1 MAPLFHEA
9 SVAPMLHRFH
19 NTMTPTSPQVGGT
32 GTALPPHRYTQ
43 QDLAELATEVLPGI
57 ARQKDTL
64 VRLFARVGVKHR
76 HLALPAAAYRTLT
89 GLEARNAAWLDV
101 AIPLAIESLG
111 EALNDAGLQPAD
123 VDALF
128 TTTVTGIAVPSLD
141 ARLMN
146 RLPFRT
152 DLKRIPLFGLG
163 CVAGAAGMARAAEY
177 LRAFPDHVAV
187 LLSVELCSLTL
198 QHTDD
203 SVANIISSGLFGDG
217 AAATVLVG
225 AEHPAARTI
234 GCGPAVLDSLS
245 RFFPDTERVM
255 GWDVVDDGFKIVL
268 SKGVPLLAREG
279 LPPLVDELLARHELT
294 RDAVAHWVAHPGGPA
309 VVAAMSQGLDLPDDA
324 LAATVRSLADVGNL
338 SSASVLFLL
347 DDFRR
352 HLRPQPDDYGLML
365 AMGPA
370 FCAEAVL
377 LQW

>member
-1 MAPLFHEA
+1 
-9 SVAPMLHRFH
+9 
-19 NTMTPTSPQVGGT
+19 VGGT

-43 QDLAELATEVLPGI
+43 QDLAELATEVLPGL
-57 ARQKDTL
+57 ATERDTL
-64 VRLFARVGVKHR
+64 IRLFARVGVKHR
-76 HLALPAAAYRTLT
+76 HLALPATAYATLK

-128 TTTVTGIAVPSLD
+128 TTTVTGVAVPSLD

-152 DLKRIPLFGLG
+152 DLKRVPLFGLG
-163 CVAGAAGMARAAEY
+163 CVAGAAGTARAAEY

-187 LLSVELCSLTL
+187 LLSVELCSLTV
-198 QHTDD
+198 QPTDD

-234 GCGPAVLDSLS
+234 GCGPAVIDSAS
-245 RFFPDTERVM
+245 RFFPDTERAM

-268 SKGVPLLAREG
+268 SAGVPALAREG
-279 LPPLVDELLARHELT
+279 LPPLVDELLARHGLT
-294 RDAVAHWVAHPGGPA
+294 RADVSHWVAHPGGPA
-309 VVAAMSQGLDLPDDA
+309 VVAAMSKGLDLPDDA
-324 LAATVRSLADVGNL
+324 LVPTVRSLADVGNL

-352 HLRPQPDDYGLML
+352 RIRPQPDEYGLML